1 MIDPKL
7 DELEEQEWCYYSDLP
22 SPMAYMTATNSI
34 GTLDKSS
41 NSNTDSGT
49 LDKSSSIDNNK
60 DKKDDSSTLS

>member
-22 SPMAYMTATNSI
+22 SPMAYM
-34 GTLDKSS
+34 KST